1 MNIYLIF
8 FHQNVSRNS
17 AFDKQRKSRDAMTY
31 SICRVNVYSYAILTY
46 ITMGSSLTINK

>member
-17 AFDKQRKSRDAMTY
+17 AFDKQRNSRDA
-31 SICRVNVYSYAILTY
+31 ILYVESMYTVMLY
-46 ITMGSSLTINK
+46 